1 MDKWLSHPTSLK
13 IISVILGL
21 LLWAVVHI
29 DPETSPQT
37 VTSNVDTKVIE
48 AATIVPVNM
57 DRDKYVL
64 TAMEPTVTRL
74 VVEGRISILRATSN
88 DQYVVELDMSNVKPG
103 IHEIPLRTRLPK
115 GIKEIELSPR
125 VVTVQVEEIVTQTFE
140 AQVLTEGQ
148 PAEGYVMGNP
158 QIVAEGGSSVQ
169 VTLPRDDM
177 DRVGVVAA
185 TLDVTGAEKTVV
197 NKKAKLVVY
206 DTEGREIPNAIV
218 EPDSIHAEVKVT
230 RPFKQVPLQIR
241 YTGSLPEGL
250 SLVSVQ
256 PEVNEVTVYARQ
268 ERLDELQIYD
278 GAVLDLS
285 KVKES
290 GQVRIKAPPL
300 DGIEAVEPGELTVNV
315 TVEPAGTKTFRSVP
329 IALGGAAEG
338 LKAELTSPAGGKIDV
353 TLSGSNAVLDGVT
366 ASDIRLV
373 ANLSGLG
380 AGDHEVLLEA
390 ELPPY
395 VQLAP
400 GTEQSLVVKV
410 VIAADTPATS
420 VPDDVEVGGTPSQP
434 VDEEEDQTG
443 EGSGGEGHAP
453 DDGTDGTDGS
463 NGSNGEG
470 AGNSS
475 RSGSENASMYL
486 AAAV

>member
-1 MDKWLSHPTSLK
+1 MDKWISHPTSLK

-74 VVEGRISILRATSN
+74 VVEGRISVLRATSN
-88 DQYVVELDMSNVKPG
+88 DQYVVELDMTNVKPG

-140 AQVLTEGQ
+140 AQVLTEGR

-158 QIVAEGGSSVQ
+158 QIVSEGGGSVQ

-185 TLDVTGAEKTVV
+185 TLDIAGAEKTVV

-206 DTEGREIPNAIV
+206 DAEGREIPNAIV
-218 EPDSIHAEVKVT
+218 EPDTIHAEVKVT

-256 PEVNEVTVYARQ
+256 PEINEVTVYARQ

-285 KVKES
+285 IVKES

-329 IALGGAAEG
+329 IALGVAAEG
-338 LKAELTSPAGGKIDV
+338 LKAELASPAGGKIDV

-366 ASDIRLV
+366 VSDIRLV
-373 ANLSGLG
+373 ANVSGLG
-380 AGDHEVLLEA
+380 PGEHEVLLEA
-390 ELPPY
+390 DLPPY

-410 VIAADTPATS
+410 NIAADTPATS

-434 VDEEEDQTG
+434 ADEEEGSTG

-453 DDGTDGTDGS
+453 DDGSDGPVESD
-463 NGSNGEG
+463 G
-470 AGNSS
+470 AGASN

-486 AAAV
+486 AAAE